1 MALGRVHGE
10 FEPRALRLVL
20 EWAELHKAEC
30 LRIGNSPGCIQPAD
44 ASPLAAWPLSR
55 RASGAPHC
63 PRCNAGLPPR
73 AASVPSQ

>member
-20 EWAELHKAEC
+20 EWAELHKAE
-30 LRIGNSPGCIQPAD
+30 LAD